1 MKKTVF
7 AAALF
12 AAFTFSACSDNKT
25 ENAEVTTEHHEG
37 MNHEDMDHDKMTTS
51 TVIETPNFESVAEPV
66 QTQIK
71 HLVNEYMKLKDAL
84 VASDAAATKKAANEV
99 LAVAKAMPIANLTD
113 DAKAYAEEK
122 TKEVISSTEKIAA
135 AGEVSA
141 QRENLELL
149 SEAVFSMAKAFNAA
163 DGELY
168 YQHCPMALNNKGAY
182 WLSSNK
188 DIRNPYF
195 GESMLNCGS
204 TEEVF
209 RK

>member
-12 AAFTFSACSDNKT
+12 AAFAFTACSGEKAENT
-25 ENAEVTTEHHEG
+25 EATSEHHAGMDHEG
-37 MNHEDMDHDKMTTS
+37 MAHEEMPTT
-51 TVIETPNFESVAEPV
+51 VVVETPSFESVAEPM
-66 QTQIK
+66 QTQIEQ
-71 HLVNEYMKLKDAL
+71 LVDQYMKLKDGL
-84 VASDAAATKKAANEV
+84 VSSDAAATKKAANDV
-99 LAVAKAMPIANLTD
+99 LVLAKAMPVATLTD

-122 TKEVISSTEKIAA
+122 TQEVITSAEKIAGA
-135 AGEVSA
+135 SDVAT

-168 YQHCPMALNNKGAY
+168 YQHCPMALDNKGAY
-182 WLSSNK
+182 WLSSDK

-195 GESMLNCGS
+195 GESMLTCGS
-204 TEEVF
+204 TEEVY
-209 RK
+209 KK